1 MIPETFTMKPTE
13 PLIRPRA
20 ILFDMDGTLTEPY
33 LDFDAMKAEMGI
45 PNQPIL
51 ETLAKMNNADRAKA
65 EAILHRHEE
74 QAAVES
80 TLNPGCVELLTWLK
94 TVGIET
100 ALITRNTR
108 RSVETVFDRH
118 ELHFDICIT
127 REDGK
132 FKPDPAPLLLACER
146 LKMTVNDAWM
156 VGDSY
161 HDIDAG
167 TGRASENGLVESRQ
181 NPEFCRETVENSSR
195 FGGVN
200 EVASRVSELRMVMK
214 INGWKLV
221 VAAAICTV
229 SSFSFAEAPP
239 PLINPV
245 NSTITQDSPIDDVL
259 DALQARGKDLK
270 EFVADVKLIDTD
282 TTMSTSNHSNRKN
295 LVTD

>member
-1 MIPETFTMKPTE
+1 MKPTE

-167 TGRASENGLVESRQ
+167 LAARVKTVWLSHGKTRNFAGKPWKTVRDLVELTKLL
-181 NPEFCRETVENSSR
+181 RECLN
-195 FGGVN
+195 
-200 EVASRVSELRMVMK
+200 
-214 INGWKLV
+214 
-221 VAAAICTV
+221 
-229 SSFSFAEAPP
+229 
-239 PLINPV
+239 
-245 NSTITQDSPIDDVL
+245 
-259 DALQARGKDLK
+259 
-270 EFVADVKLIDTD
+270 
-282 TTMSTSNHSNRKN
+282 
-295 LVTD
+295 